1 MSTKQSIIESAF
13 ARCGIIPEEQGL
25 SSAELIRMNNELN
38 ELVEIFYDDGIL
50 IPFLISDNLN
60 DDSGLTLAQEGA
72 LANSLAINVMAVYAN
87 HRPVSQALANR
98 AKQSKRALRNRS
110 FNTVKKSKPS
120 TLPRGSGNYTYG
132 GGAYGASTKFY
143 RNTTNLRVI
152 LSNKEPIDG
161 NDGRPLLLQ
170 RDSWNE

>member
-13 ARCGIIPEEQGL
+13 ARCGIIPEQQGL

-38 ELVEIFYDDGIL
+38 ELVEIFYDDGII
-50 IPFLISDNLN
+50 IPFLISDNL
-60 DDSGLTLAQEGA
+60 
-72 LANSLAINVMAVYAN
+72 
-87 HRPVSQALANR
+87 
-98 AKQSKRALRNRS
+98 KSKRTLRNRS